1 MHICAISLEETPHAL
16 IFAPNNKTTMTQN
29 TETTQTT
36 KQAEATQQTTTQPAE
51 TTQQAT
57 APQPEQTAQQAKPA
71 TTTPPPAPKSVFLTD
86 GKLPQSKQ
94 QQAEATSKPATN
106 DEIDLK
112 AQLTALQARLDAIES
127 QRTTERRTAEV
138 ERIIAPLS
146 DTLKAVYRRTPFA
159 TLSDE
164 EYTQLTET
172 IRKEVTELATADKAR
187 GAVFSRPTAS
197 KPTDGKAS
205 DKETAEVIR
214 RLNL

>member
-1 MHICAISLEETPHAL
+1 
-16 IFAPNNKTTMTQN
+16 MTQT
-29 TETTQTT
+29 TETTQ
-36 KQAEATQQTTTQPAE
+36 QASETTQQTTSQPAE

-57 APQPEQTAQQAKPA
+57 APQPETMANPQHPTHA
-71 TTTPPPAPKSVFLTD
+71 VFLTD
-86 GKLPQSKQ
+86 GKLPQSKPQ
-94 QQAEATSKPATN
+94 PQQAEATSKPASD
-106 DEIDLK
+106 DESDLK
-112 AQLTALQARLDAIES
+112 AQLTALKARLDAIES

-159 TLSDE
+159 TLTDE

-172 IRKEVTELATADKAR
+172 ISKEVTELATADKAR

-205 DKETAEVIR
+205 DKETAEVLR

>member
-1 MHICAISLEETPHAL
+1 
-16 IFAPNNKTTMTQN
+16 MTQT
-29 TETTQTT
+29 TETTQ
-36 KQAEATQQTTTQPAE
+36 QATATQQTTSQPAE

-57 APQPEQTAQQAKPA
+57 AQQPEQTAQQAQPA
-71 TTTPPPAPKSVFLTD
+71 TTTPLTVPKSVFLRNGELAKAIT
-86 GKLPQSKQ
+86 LPEG
-94 QQAEATSKPATN
+94 APTRAITKPESTADTT
-106 DEIDLK
+106 EELK

-127 QRTTERRTAEV
+127 QRTTETRTAEV

-146 DTLKAVYRRTPFA
+146 ETLKAVYRRTPFA
-159 TLSDE
+159 TLTDE

-172 IRKEVTELATADKAR
+172 IKKEVTELATADKAR

-205 DKETAEVIR
+205 DKETAEVLR

>member
-1 MHICAISLEETPHAL
+1 
-16 IFAPNNKTTMTQN
+16 MTQ
-29 TETTQTT
+29 TTQTT
-36 KQAEATQQTTTQPAE
+36 QPTGETTQQTTSQPAE

-57 APQPEQTAQQAKPA
+57 APQLEQTARQ
-71 TTTPPPAPKSVFLTD
+71 TTPLTVPKSVFLSNGELAKAIT
-86 GKLPQSKQ
+86 LPEGAPTRSITQPQ
-94 QQAEATSKPATN
+94 PQQAEATSKPASD
-106 DEIDLK
+106 DESDLK

-146 DTLKAVYRRTPFA
+146 DTLKTVYRRTPFA

-164 EYTQLTET
+164 EYAQFTET
-172 IRKEVTELATADKAR
+172 IKTEVTELATADKAR

-205 DKETAEVIR
+205 DKETAEVLR

>member
-1 MHICAISLEETPHAL
+1 
-16 IFAPNNKTTMTQN
+16 MTQ
-29 TETTQTT
+29 TTQTT
-36 KQAEATQQTTTQPAE
+36 QPAGEATQETTSQPAE

-57 APQPEQTAQQAKPA
+57 APQPDETTQQATPA
-71 TTTPPPAPKSVFLTD
+71 TPTPPPAPKSVFLTD

-94 QQAEATSKPATN
+94 QPQQAAATSKPATN
-106 DEIDLK
+106 DESDLK

-127 QRTTERRTAEV
+127 QRTLEARSAEV

-159 TLSDE
+159 TLTDE
-164 EYTQLTET
+164 EYAQLTET
-172 IRKEVTELATADKAR
+172 IKTEVTELATADKAR
-187 GAVFSRPTAS
+187 GALFSRPTAS

-205 DKETAEVIR
+205 DKETEEVLR

>member
-1 MHICAISLEETPHAL
+1 
-16 IFAPNNKTTMTQN
+16 MTQ
-29 TETTQTT
+29 TTQTT
-36 KQAEATQQTTTQPAE
+36 QQAGEATQQTTSQSTE

-57 APQPEQTAQQAKPA
+57 APQPEQTAQQAQPA
-71 TTTPPPAPKSVFLTD
+71 TTTPPPAPKSAFISD
-86 GKLPQSKQ
+86 GKLPQSKPQ
-94 QQAEATSKPATN
+94 PQQAEATSKPASD
-106 DEIDLK
+106 DESDLK

-159 TLSDE
+159 TLTDK

-172 IRKEVTELATADKAR
+172 IKKEVTELATAVKAR

-205 DKETAEVIR
+205 DKETDEVIR

>member
-1 MHICAISLEETPHAL
+1 M
-16 IFAPNNKTTMTQN
+16 
-29 TETTQTT
+29 TQTT
-36 KQAEATQQTTTQPAE
+36 ANSQEPTANSQPAS
-51 TTQQAT
+51 QQPT
-57 APQPEQTAQQAKPA
+57 ANSQEPTASEEPTANSQEL
-71 TTTPPPAPKSVFLTD
+71 TKSVFLTD
-86 GKLPQSKQ
+86 GKLPQSKPQ
-94 QQAEATSKPATN
+94 PTANSQELTASNPPTANSQELIAKV
-106 DEIDLK
+106 
-112 AQLTALQARLDAIES
+112 TALQARLDAIES

-146 DTLKAVYRRTPFA
+146 ETLKAVYRRTPFA
-159 TLSDE
+159 TLTDK

-172 IRKEVTELATADKAR
+172 IKKEVNELATADKAR

>member
-1 MHICAISLEETPHAL
+1 
-16 IFAPNNKTTMTQN
+16 MTQ
-29 TETTQTT
+29 TTQTT
-36 KQAEATQQTTTQPAE
+36 QPAGEANQQTTSQTAQ

-57 APQPEQTAQQAKPA
+57 APQPQQTAQQAKPA
-71 TTTPPPAPKSVFLTD
+71 TTTPPPAPKSAFISD
-86 GKLPQSKQ
+86 GKLPQSKPEP

-106 DEIDLK
+106 DESDLK
-112 AQLTALQARLDAIES
+112 AQVTALQARLDAIES

-146 DTLKAVYRRTPFA
+146 DTLKTVYRRTPFA
-159 TLSDE
+159 TLTDE
-164 EYTQLTET
+164 EYAQFTAT
-172 IRKEVTELATADKAR
+172 ISKEVTELATADKAR

-205 DKETAEVIR
+205 DKETDEVLR

>member
-1 MHICAISLEETPHAL
+1 
-16 IFAPNNKTTMTQN
+16 MTQ
-29 TETTQTT
+29 TTQTT
-36 KQAEATQQTTTQPAE
+36 QPAGEATQETTSQPTQQAGQP
-51 TTQQAT
+51 TQQAT
-57 APQPEQTAQQAKPA
+57 APQPEQTAQQAQPA
-71 TTTPPPAPKSVFLTD
+71 TTTPPPTPKSVFLTD
-86 GKLPQSKQ
+86 GKLPQSKPQ
-94 QQAEATSKPATN
+94 TQQAEATSKPASN
-106 DEIDLK
+106 DESDLK
-112 AQLTALQARLDAIES
+112 AQVTALQARLDAIES
-127 QRTTERRTAEV
+127 QRTLETRTAEV

-159 TLSDE
+159 TLTDE

-172 IRKEVTELATADKAR
+172 IKNEVNELASADKAR

>member
-1 MHICAISLEETPHAL
+1 
-16 IFAPNNKTTMTQN
+16 MTQ
-29 TETTQTT
+29 TTQTT
-36 KQAEATQQTTTQPAE
+36 QPAGEATQETTSQPTQQAGE

-57 APQPEQTAQQAKPA
+57 APQPEQTSQEPTAKSQQPAAPA
-71 TTTPPPAPKSVFLTD
+71 TTTPPPAPKSVFISD
-86 GKLPQSKQ
+86 GKLPQSKP
-94 QQAEATSKPATN
+94 QQAEATSKPASN
-106 DEIDLK
+106 DESDLK

-159 TLSDE
+159 TLTDE
-164 EYTQLTET
+164 EYTQFTET
-172 IRKEVTELATADKAR
+172 ISKEVNELATADKAR

-205 DKETAEVIR
+205 DKETDEVLR

>member
-1 MHICAISLEETPHAL
+1 
-16 IFAPNNKTTMTQN
+16 MTQ
-29 TETTQTT
+29 TTQTT
-36 KQAEATQQTTTQPAE
+36 QQAGEATQQTTTQPAE

-57 APQPEQTAQQAKPA
+57 AAQPEQTAQQAQPA

-86 GKLPQSKQ
+86 GKLPQP

-106 DEIDLK
+106 DESNLK
-112 AQLTALQARLDAIES
+112 AQLTALQARLDAMES

-146 DTLKAVYRRTPFA
+146 DTLKTVYRRTPFA
-159 TLSDE
+159 TLTDE
-164 EYTQLTET
+164 EYAQLTET
-172 IRKEVTELATADKAR
+172 IKTEVTELATADKAR

-205 DKETAEVIR
+205 DKETAEVLR

>member
-1 MHICAISLEETPHAL
+1 
-16 IFAPNNKTTMTQN
+16 MTQT
-29 TETTQTT
+29 TETTQ
-36 KQAEATQQTTTQPAE
+36 QAGETTQPTTSQPTE

-57 APQPEQTAQQAKPA
+57 APQPEQTAQQASQQPKANSQEPA
-71 TTTPPPAPKSVFLTD
+71 KSAFISD
-86 GKLPQSKQ
+86 GKLPQSKPQ
-94 QQAEATSKPATN
+94 PTANSQELIAKV
-106 DEIDLK
+106 
-112 AQLTALQARLDAIES
+112 TALQARLDAIES

-159 TLSDE
+159 TLTDE
-164 EYTQLTET
+164 EYAQLTET
-172 IRKEVTELATADKAR
+172 IKKEVNELATADKAR

>member
-1 MHICAISLEETPHAL
+1 
-16 IFAPNNKTTMTQN
+16 MTQT
-29 TETTQTT
+29 TETT
-36 KQAEATQQTTTQPAE
+36 KPAGEATQETTTPPAE

-57 APQPEQTAQQAKPA
+57 TPQPEQTAQQKPEQA
-71 TTTPPPAPKSVFLTD
+71 EPVTVPKSAFISD
-86 GKLPQSKQ
+86 GKLPQSKPQ
-94 QQAEATSKPATN
+94 PQQAEATSKPASD
-106 DEIDLK
+106 DESDLK
-112 AQLTALQARLDAIES
+112 AQLTALQARLDAMES

-164 EYTQLTET
+164 EYTQFTET
-172 IRKEVTELATADKAR
+172 IKKEVTELATADKAR

-205 DKETAEVIR
+205 DKETDEVLR

>member
-1 MHICAISLEETPHAL
+1 
-16 IFAPNNKTTMTQN
+16 MTQT
-29 TETTQTT
+29 TETTQPAG
-36 KQAEATQQTTTQPAE
+36 KATQQTTSQPTE

-57 APQPEQTAQQAKPA
+57 APQPEQTAQPA

-86 GKLPQSKQ
+86 GKLPQSKPQ
-94 QQAEATSKPATN
+94 PTANSQEQ
-106 DEIDLK
+106 K
-112 AQLTALQARLDAIES
+112 ASNEPTANSQELIAKVTALQARLDAIES
-127 QRTTERRTAEV
+127 QRTTETRTAEV

-146 DTLKAVYRRTPFA
+146 ETLKAVYRRTPFA
-159 TLSDE
+159 TLTDE

-172 IRKEVTELATADKAR
+172 IKKEVTELATADKAR

>member
-1 MHICAISLEETPHAL
+1 
-16 IFAPNNKTTMTQN
+16 MTQ
-29 TETTQTT
+29 TPE
-36 KQAEATQQTTTQPAE
+36 TTQPAGE
-51 TTQQAT
+51 ATQETTTQQAGET
-57 APQPEQTAQQAKPA
+57 SQQA
-71 TTTPPPAPKSVFLTD
+71 TTTPPPAPKSAFITD
-86 GKLPQSKQ
+86 GKLPQP
-94 QQAEATSKPATN
+94 QQAEQAEQATSKPASD
-106 DEIDLK
+106 DESDLK

-127 QRTTERRTAEV
+127 QRTTETRTAEV

-146 DTLKAVYRRTPFA
+146 DTLKTVYRRTPFA

-164 EYTQLTET
+164 EYTQFTET
-172 IRKEVTELATADKAR
+172 IKKEVTELATADKAR

>member
-1 MHICAISLEETPHAL
+1 
-16 IFAPNNKTTMTQN
+16 MTQ
-29 TETTQTT
+29 TE
-36 KQAEATQQTTTQPAE
+36 E
-51 TTQQAT
+51 TTQQAGETTQPTSQQPT
-57 APQPEQTAQQAKPA
+57 AKSQEPTTAQQAKPQQTSQEPTA
-71 TTTPPPAPKSVFLTD
+71 TPPPAPKSAFITD
-86 GKLPQSKQ
+86 GKLPQSKPQ
-94 QQAEATSKPATN
+94 PQQAEATSKPATN
-106 DEIDLK
+106 DESDLK

-159 TLSDE
+159 TLTDE

-172 IRKEVTELATADKAR
+172 ISKEVTELATADKAR

-205 DKETAEVIR
+205 DKETEEVLR

>member
-1 MHICAISLEETPHAL
+1 
-16 IFAPNNKTTMTQN
+16 MTQ
-29 TETTQTT
+29 TTQTT
-36 KQAEATQQTTTQPAE
+36 QPAGEATQQTTSQPAE
-51 TTQQAT
+51 TTQMAT
-57 APQPEQTAQQAKPA
+57 VPQPEQTAQQAQQ
-71 TTTPPPAPKSVFLTD
+71 TTPPPAPKSVFISD
-86 GKLPQSKQ
+86 GKLPKAEPQPQ
-94 QQAEATSKPATN
+94 PQQAEATSKPATN
-106 DEIDLK
+106 DESDLK
-112 AQLTALQARLDAIES
+112 AQVTALQARLDAMES
-127 QRTTERRTAEV
+127 QRTTETRTAEV

-159 TLSDE
+159 TLTDE

-172 IRKEVTELATADKAR
+172 IKKEVTELATADKAR

>member
-1 MHICAISLEETPHAL
+1 
-16 IFAPNNKTTMTQN
+16 MTQT
-29 TETTQTT
+29 TETTQP
-36 KQAEATQQTTTQPAE
+36 AGEATQETTTQPAE

-57 APQPEQTAQQAKPA
+57 APQPQQQAQPA
-71 TTTPPPAPKSVFLTD
+71 TAPKSVFLTN
-86 GKLPQSKQ
+86 GKLPQSKP

-106 DEIDLK
+106 DESDLK

-127 QRTTERRTAEV
+127 QRATERRTAEV
-138 ERIIAPLS
+138 ERIIAPLG

-159 TLSDE
+159 TLTDE

-172 IRKEVTELATADKAR
+172 IKKEVTELATADKAR

-205 DKETAEVIR
+205 DKETDEVLR

>member
-1 MHICAISLEETPHAL
+1 
-16 IFAPNNKTTMTQN
+16 MTQT
-29 TETTQTT
+29 TETTQ
-36 KQAEATQQTTTQPAE
+36 QASQQPTANSQQPTAD

-57 APQPEQTAQQAKPA
+57 ALQPETMANPQHPTHA
-71 TTTPPPAPKSVFLTD
+71 VFLSG
-86 GKLPQSKQ
+86 GKLPQ
-94 QQAEATSKPATN
+94 QAEPTANSQEPTASNEPTANSQELTAK
-106 DEIDLK
+106 
-112 AQLTALQARLDAIES
+112 LTALQARLDAIES
-127 QRTTERRTAEV
+127 QRTTEKRTAEV

-159 TLSDE
+159 TLTDE

-172 IRKEVTELATADKAR
+172 IKTEVNELATADKAR

>member
-1 MHICAISLEETPHAL
+1 
-16 IFAPNNKTTMTQN
+16 MTQ
-29 TETTQTT
+29 TTQTT
-36 KQAEATQQTTTQPAE
+36 QPAGEATQQTTSQSTE

-57 APQPEQTAQQAKPA
+57 APQTAQQA
-71 TTTPPPAPKSVFLTD
+71 TPPPAPKSVFITD
-86 GKLPQSKQ
+86 GRLPQKSIFLADGEPTRAITMPEPKVNSQ
-94 QQAEATSKPATN
+94 QQIASTES
-106 DEIDLK
+106 DLK

-127 QRTTERRTAEV
+127 QRTTETRTAEV

-146 DTLKAVYRRTPFA
+146 ETLKAVYRRTPFA
-159 TLSDE
+159 TLTDE

-172 IRKEVTELATADKAR
+172 ISKEVTELATADKAR

>member
-1 MHICAISLEETPHAL
+1 M
-16 IFAPNNKTTMTQN
+16 
-29 TETTQTT
+29 TQTT
-36 KQAEATQQTTTQPAE
+36 LTTQQAGEATQKTTTTPAE

-57 APQPEQTAQQAKPA
+57 APQPEQTAQQAQQAQPA

-86 GKLPQSKQ
+86 GKLPQSKPQ
-94 QQAEATSKPATN
+94 PQQAEPTSKPATN
-106 DEIDLK
+106 DESDLK

-146 DTLKAVYRRTPFA
+146 ETLKAVYRRTPFA
-159 TLSDE
+159 TLTDE
-164 EYTQLTET
+164 EFATLRET
-172 IRKEVTELATADKAR
+172 ISKEVTELATADKAR

-205 DKETAEVIR
+205 DKETDEVLR

>member
-1 MHICAISLEETPHAL
+1 
-16 IFAPNNKTTMTQN
+16 MTQ
-29 TETTQTT
+29 TTQTT
-36 KQAEATQQTTTQPAE
+36 QQAGEATQQTTSQPAE
-51 TTQQAT
+51 TTQQVT
-57 APQPEQTAQQAKPA
+57 APQPEQTAQQAQPA
-71 TTTPPPAPKSVFLTD
+71 TTTPPPAPKSVFISD
-86 GKLPQSKQ
+86 GKLPQSKP
-94 QQAEATSKPATN
+94 QQAEATSKPASD
-106 DEIDLK
+106 DESDLK

-127 QRTTERRTAEV
+127 QRTTETRTAEV

-146 DTLKAVYRRTPFA
+146 DTLKTVYRRTPFA
-159 TLSDE
+159 TLTDE

-172 IRKEVTELATADKAR
+172 IKTEVNELATADKAPR

>member
-1 MHICAISLEETPHAL
+1 
-16 IFAPNNKTTMTQN
+16 MTQ
-29 TETTQTT
+29 TTQTT
-36 KQAEATQQTTTQPAE
+36 QQAGEATQETTSQPAE

-57 APQPEQTAQQAKPA
+57 APQPEQTAQQ
-71 TTTPPPAPKSVFLTD
+71 TTPPPAPKSAFISD
-86 GKLPQSKQ
+86 GKLPQSKPQ
-94 QQAEATSKPATN
+94 PQQAEATSKPASD
-106 DEIDLK
+106 DESDLK

-127 QRTTERRTAEV
+127 QRTTETRTAEV

-159 TLSDE
+159 TLTDK
-164 EYTQLTET
+164 EYAQLTET
-172 IRKEVTELATADKAR
+172 IKKEVTELATADKAR

-205 DKETAEVIR
+205 DKETDEVLR

>member
-1 MHICAISLEETPHAL
+1 
-16 IFAPNNKTTMTQN
+16 MTQ
-29 TETTQTT
+29 TTQTT
-36 KQAEATQQTTTQPAE
+36 QPAGEATQETTSQTAE

-57 APQPEQTAQQAKPA
+57 APQPEQTAQQA
-71 TTTPPPAPKSVFLTD
+71 TPPQQTSQQPAEPAPKSAFISD
-86 GKLPQSKQ
+86 GKLLNMTAFPDG
-94 QQAEATSKPATN
+94 APAGTMPLPEQTAN
-106 DEIDLK
+106 SQELIAK
-112 AQLTALQARLDAIES
+112 LTALQARLDAMES
-127 QRTTERRTAEV
+127 QRTTETRTAEV

-159 TLSDE
+159 TLTDE

-172 IRKEVTELATADKAR
+172 IKKEVTELATADKAR

-205 DKETAEVIR
+205 DKETDEVLR

>member
-1 MHICAISLEETPHAL
+1 
-16 IFAPNNKTTMTQN
+16 MTQ
-29 TETTQTT
+29 TTETTQQATAETTQTT
-36 KQAEATQQTTTQPAE
+36 SQTATTTA
-51 TTQQAT
+51 TAT
-57 APQPEQTAQQAKPA
+57 APQPEQTAQQTKPQQTSQQPTA
-71 TTTPPPAPKSVFLTD
+71 TPPPAPKSVFLSNGELSQIAIT
-86 GKLPQSKQ
+86 PEE
-94 QQAEATSKPATN
+94 AEKTTIKATSKPAST
-106 DEIDLK
+106 EESDLT
-112 AQLTALQARLDAIES
+112 AQLTALQARLDAMES
-127 QRTTERRTAEV
+127 QRTTETRTAEV

-159 TLSDE
+159 TLTDE

-172 IRKEVTELATADKAR
+172 IKKEVTELATADKAR

>member
-1 MHICAISLEETPHAL
+1 
-16 IFAPNNKTTMTQN
+16 MTQ
-29 TETTQTT
+29 TTQTT
-36 KQAEATQQTTTQPAE
+36 QQATAE
-51 TTQQAT
+51 TTQPTSQTATTTAT

-71 TTTPPPAPKSVFLTD
+71 TTTPPPAPKSVFISD
-86 GKLPQSKQ
+86 GKLPQPEPE
-94 QQAEATSKPATN
+94 QAGEATSKTSQPAS
-106 DEIDLK
+106 EESDLK

-127 QRTTERRTAEV
+127 QRTTETRTAEV

-146 DTLKAVYRRTPFA
+146 ETLKAVYRRTPFA
-159 TLSDE
+159 TLTDE

-172 IRKEVTELATADKAR
+172 IKKEVNELATADKAR

-205 DKETAEVIR
+205 DKETAEVLR

>member
-1 MHICAISLEETPHAL
+1 
-16 IFAPNNKTTMTQN
+16 MTQ
-29 TETTQTT
+29 TTQTT
-36 KQAEATQQTTTQPAE
+36 QPAGEATQETTSKPTQQAGE

-57 APQPEQTAQQAKPA
+57 AQQPQQTAQQAQPA

-86 GKLPQSKQ
+86 GKLLNMTAFPEG
-94 QQAEATSKPATN
+94 APAGTMPLPEQTAN
-106 DEIDLK
+106 SQELIAK
-112 AQLTALQARLDAIES
+112 LTALQARLDAIES

-159 TLSDE
+159 TLTDE
-164 EYTQLTET
+164 EYTQFTET
-172 IRKEVTELATADKAR
+172 ISKEVTELATADKAR

-205 DKETAEVIR
+205 DKETDEVLR

>member
-1 MHICAISLEETPHAL
+1 M
-16 IFAPNNKTTMTQN
+16 
-29 TETTQTT
+29 TQTT
-36 KQAEATQQTTTQPAE
+36 EI
-51 TTQQAT
+51 TQQAGETTLPTSQQPTT

-71 TTTPPPAPKSVFLTD
+71 TATPPPAPKSVFITD
-86 GKLPQSKQ
+86 GKLPQLYVTPE
-94 QQAEATSKPATN
+94 QAEKTSVKAPSQPASEA
-106 DEIDLK
+106 DQLK

-127 QRTTERRTAEV
+127 QRTTETRTAEV

-159 TLSDE
+159 TLTDE
-164 EYTQLTET
+164 EFATLRET
-172 IRKEVTELATADKAR
+172 ISKEVNELATADKAR

-205 DKETAEVIR
+205 DKETAEVLR